1 MTAAAIR
8 SKSSLWYTASLV
20 MRRLAAIAF
29 ITDNSHAVAA
39 SLRDALVADREPW
52 LAS

>member
-1 MTAAAIR
+1 MTATAAR

-29 ITDNSHAVAA
+29 TTDNSHAVAA
-39 SLRDALVADREPW
+39 SQRDAQVADRKPW
-52 LAS
+52 HAS